1 MATQQSNEYNVIDI
15 NSVENIKV
23 YKRYNNTLC
32 DLVVIVKQLEHP
44 EQDKQDKIYF
54 GTIDITKNNLN
65 LLLFN
70 IDNIELIFNSAKA
83 NKTIDGIKYDI
94 TILNKDDNILLI
106 IKCVPDIINNILA
119 KAKNFIDANA
129 SILLPKT
136 HVFTLIEQPQPQH
149 HQLISS
155 KQTQTQSLT
164 HSLTQSQMLYQ
175 KTLNSITITPNIK
188 IHRIKIIK
196 IENNALGNY
205 EDPTL
210 NLFLPVYS
218 DNYHNYDEF
227 NKYFNIN
234 ENQRHNRNERLSRQY
249 HHYQQYTQEKA
260 RFIRIKLLEDIDP
273 NIKNFKDYKLYE
285 KTYIELL
292 QYVCKNFFTETANN
306 KPRFLHNKVIHK
318 LLKLDTHYID
328 NIMFDNDYIV
338 LYVDTSKPT
347 NNRKITYYENIID
360 FENECDKTKSY
371 TLLNSSSQGHLFEEI

>member
-15 NSVENIKV
+15 NSVESIKV

-44 EQDKQDKIYF
+44 EHPEQDKIYF

-119 KAKNFIDANA
+119 KAKYFIDANA

-155 KQTQTQSLT
+155 KQTQTQSLI
-164 HSLTQSQMLYQ
+164 QSQMLYQ
-175 KTLNSITITPNIK
+175 TTLNSITITPNIK

-205 EDPTL
+205 EDTTL
-210 NLFLPVYS
+210 NLFLPVYA
-218 DNYHNYDEF
+218 DQYHNYDEF
-227 NKYFNIN
+227 NK
-234 ENQRHNRNERLSRQY
+234 
-249 HHYQQYTQEKA
+249 
-260 RFIRIKLLEDIDP
+260 
-273 NIKNFKDYKLYE
+273 
-285 KTYIELL
+285 
-292 QYVCKNFFTETANN
+292 
-306 KPRFLHNKVIHK
+306 
-318 LLKLDTHYID
+318 
-328 NIMFDNDYIV
+328 
-338 LYVDTSKPT
+338 
-347 NNRKITYYENIID
+347 
-360 FENECDKTKSY
+360 
-371 TLLNSSSQGHLFEEI
+371 